1 MLLIDGSYKE
11 GGGQIIRTAMAL
23 SVLTQKPFQAV
34 NIRHKRPRP
43 GLKHQHLTCIRALQ
57 KLANARAV
65 GVHLGS
71 EMIEFF
77 PGRVRPGLLSLNIG
91 TAGSITLLL
100 QSLMVP
106 VIFADG
112 TVRLKIT
119 GGTDTKW
126 SIPMDYFVNVILPV
140 FEIFSSVKIQRIR
153 RGYYPKGQGF
163 LELLITPRFNLQNTG
178 NFDEFISLLRARVPS
193 FSFTVRSALSEIR
206 GVSAASQQLKRADV
220 ARRQAQ
226 GAVQRIAGLFPIT
239 IEEQYEQTASIG
251 TVITLWAD
259 FRDTTVRIGSD
270 ALGEKGVRS
279 EKIGEAAAVKL
290 LDFLNSDAA
299 VDPHLADNMIP
310 LLALVG
316 GSIKTT
322 EITGHILSNIYV
334 CEKFLDVRFSVN
346 DEKNQ
351 LTVN

>member
-11 GGGQIIRTAMAL
+11 GGGQIIRTALAL

-43 GLKHQHLTCIRALQ
+43 GLKHQHLACIRALQ

-140 FEIFSSVKIQRIR
+140 FEIFSSVKIQRLR

-178 NFDEFISLLRARVPS
+178 NFAEFISLLRARVPS
-193 FSFTVRSALSEIR
+193 FSFTVRPALSEIR

-239 IEEQYEQTASIG
+239 IEEQYERTASIG

-334 CEKFLDVRFSVN
+334 CEKFLDVRFSVD